1 MKVIRKAIGYS
12 NYLFFSITV
21 IAVLVF
27 LLDSSK
33 GCDDAIINFCTISIF
48 IIVFIVSLGMLML
61 LTLITYDISGGYFK
75 YRSVRLFFLED
86 ITLKQVIVIPAG
98 LLGVFIV
105 SYIAILAQSP
115 LAGIIGSGLIMGSI
129 FLYVNSAMP
138 VIVIH
143 GLYNSIVVFLRSQQ
157 LTLFSTSPISVPDIS
172 FQVFNQ
178 QVVNEILT
186 QILLVAPAEELF
198 KIFMMT
204 VFLIIIKLRFDFSGI
219 GSKAV
224 AMIISVIIWAMY
236 HLQVSLS

>member
-1 MKVIRKAIGYS
+1 
-12 NYLFFSITV
+12 
-21 IAVLVF
+21 
-27 LLDSSK
+27 
-33 GCDDAIINFCTISIF
+33 
-48 IIVFIVSLGMLML
+48 ML
-61 LTLITYDISGGYFK
+61 LTLLTYDVSGGYFK
-75 YRSVRLFFLED
+75 YKSVRLFFLED
-86 ITLKQVIVIPAG
+86 INLKQVAVIPVG

-105 SYIAILAQSP
+105 SYMAIVAQSP

-178 QVVNEILT
+178 QVINEILT

-204 VFLIIIKLRFDFSGI
+204 VFLIIIKLRFDYSGI
-219 GSKAV
+219 GSKV
-224 AMIISVIIWAMY
+224 ISMILATVVWALY
-236 HLQVSLS
+236 HLQISLS

>member
-1 MKVIRKAIGYS
+1 MQPVKSIVRYQ

-33 GCDDAIINFCTISIF
+33 GCDEAIINFCTISIF

-61 LTLITYDISGGYFK
+61 LTLLTYDVSGGYFK
-75 YRSVRLFFLED
+75 YKSVRLFFLED
-86 ITLKQVIVIPAG
+86 INLKQVAVIPVG

-105 SYIAILAQSP
+105 SYMAILAQSP

-178 QVVNEILT
+178 QVINEILT

-204 VFLIIIKLRFDFSGI
+204 VFLIIIKLRFDYSGI
-219 GSKAV
+219 GSKV
-224 AMIISVIIWAMY
+224 ISMILATVVWALY
-236 HLQVSLS
+236 HLQISLS

>member
-1 MKVIRKAIGYS
+1 MQPVKSIVRYQ

-33 GCDDAIINFCTISIF
+33 GCDEAIINFCTISIF

-61 LTLITYDISGGYFK
+61 LTLLTYDVSGGYFK
-75 YRSVRLFFLED
+75 YKSVRLFFLED
-86 ITLKQVIVIPAG
+86 INLKQVAVIPVG

-105 SYIAILAQSP
+105 SYMAIVAQSP

-178 QVVNEILT
+178 QVINEILT

-204 VFLIIIKLRFDFSGI
+204 VFLIIIKLRFDYSGI
-219 GSKAV
+219 GSKV
-224 AMIISVIIWAMY
+224 ISMILATVVWALY
-236 HLQVSLS
+236 HLQISLS